1 MESGDEHILKLVEDL
16 RNGVPTAAAELL
28 PLVYEDLRKLAA
40 TMLGRERASHTLQAT
55 ALVNEAC
62 VKLMGGK
69 AQTWNGQDHFLA
81 VAAMAMRQVLV
92 SHARAKHAAKRGGDG
107 ERLTLL
113 DPVDSRGLPESC
125 VEVLALEEALAA
137 LEKEE
142 PQLARIIE
150 LRYFAGMSIEQ
161 VARVMGMS
169 DRTVNRLWRVARAD
183 LATRLGAQGD
193 SQ

>member
-1 MESGDEHILKLVEDL
+1 MDSGSEHILKLVEDL
-16 RNGVPTAAAELL
+16 RNGVPTAASELL

-69 AQTWNGQDHFLA
+69 AQAWNGQDHFLA

-113 DPVDSRGLPESC
+113 DPIDSRGLPESC
-125 VEVLALEEALAA
+125 VDVLALEEALAA
-137 LEKEE
+137 LEK
-142 PQLARIIE
+142 
-150 LRYFAGMSIEQ
+150 
-161 VARVMGMS
+161 
-169 DRTVNRLWRVARAD
+169 
-183 LATRLGAQGD
+183 
-193 SQ
+193 